1 MAQEWGW
8 RVFKS
13 SCWPS
18 PSLSQDLLV
27 HLFNWFLKL
36 TLCPPQCPWTHQTGS
51 PCPKPTCNIAA
62 LFLPIKKISS
72 DVEAESFLLDFESM
86 PAFQIDQVIPFFSE
100 NHTMIP
106 FFIFFGWTKCIQSFL
121 KVFMGLWSFLSKWST
136 SLLKCG
142 TQVLL
147 LMPLHWVNKKGLL
160 CFEYYV

>member
-36 TLCPPQCPWTHQTGS
+36 TLCPPQCPCSMPQTNLQY
-51 PCPKPTCNIAA
+51 CCTVLAY
-62 LFLPIKKISS
+62 KKISS
-72 DVEAESFLLDFESM
+72 DVEAESFLLDFEFV
-86 PAFQIDQVIPFFSE
+86 PPFQIDQTIPFFSE

-106 FFIFFGWTKCIQSFL
+106 FFIFFRWTKCIQSFL
-121 KVFMGLWSFLSKWST
+121 KVFVGLWSFLSKWST

-147 LMPLHWVNKKGLL
+147 LMHLHWVNKKGLL